1 MRLEQFH
8 TLVKLMRGNLETP
21 SNIAA
26 SRVLCDNVP
35 IPQATRE
42 SGKKR
47 ASIHITVNRYKK
59 NYDLVVNEFS
69 DANNLAGQFDL
80 IVKLHR
86 GSPEAPTTL
95 AARAVL
101 VDGVP
106 QNEIPFDGFSP
117 SALSQAVKRYRDA
130 LHMVSEEFP
139 PVKGFVRKDPA
150 SETADV

>member
-26 SRVLCDNVP
+26 SRVLVENVP

-47 ASIHITVNRYKK
+47 ASVHITVNRYKN
-59 NYDLVVNEFS
+59 NYDLVMDEFS
-69 DANNLAGQFDL
+69 AENNLAGQFDL

-86 GSPEAPTTL
+86 GNSAAPTTL

-130 LHMVSEEFP
+130 LQMVSEAFP
-139 PVKGFVRKDPA
+139 SVKGYVKKSEA
-150 SETADV
+150 AETA